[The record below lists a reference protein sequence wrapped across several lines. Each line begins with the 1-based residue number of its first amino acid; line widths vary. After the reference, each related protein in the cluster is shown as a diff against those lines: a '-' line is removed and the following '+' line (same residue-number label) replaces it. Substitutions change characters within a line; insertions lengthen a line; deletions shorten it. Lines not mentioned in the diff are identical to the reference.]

1 MRKMSRKIFH
11 KSLHNSCP
19 FFQIAAGGGVGYNSG
34 TRKGRRERMKR
45 WIPIG
50 VVLVLVILA
59 FGLCATAW
67 NPGQFAGDW
76 YCAETGELFRFQDG
90 LVSCEQ
96 HNLLTGTIDA
106 MCGAYCFDRDSVT
119 VFSGGSRAGKSAAA
133 VPHTRHRRRPPVRV
147 ERRFRRNIFLPQ
159 SASGAGKLTNP
170 LCPFIVGSGDF
181 FN

>member
-1 MRKMSRKIFH
+1 
-11 KSLHNSCP
+11 
-19 FFQIAAGGGVGYNSG
+19 
-34 TRKGRRERMKR
+34 MKR

-67 NPGQFAGDW
+67 NPGEFSGDW
-76 YCAETGELFRFQDG
+76 YCAETGELFRFQNG

-119 VFSGGSRAGKSAAA
+119 VFSLGVAGLENPRQLYIVHGSDGDR
-133 VPHTRHRRRPPVRV
+133 
-147 ERRFRRNIFLPQ
+147 
-159 SASGAGKLTNP
+159 
-170 LCPFIVGSGDF
+170 LCGSKDGSGKTF
-181 FN
+181 FYRSQQAALAN

>member
-1 MRKMSRKIFH
+1 
-11 KSLHNSCP
+11 
-19 FFQIAAGGGVGYNSG
+19 
-34 TRKGRRERMKR
+34 MKR

-50 VVLVLVILA
+50 VLVLLILA

-67 NPGQFAGDW
+67 NPGEFSGDW

-119 VFSGGSRAGKSAAA
+119 VFSLGVAGLENPRQLYLIHGTDGDRLCGSKD
-133 VPHTRHRRRPPVRV
+133 
-147 ERRFRRNIFLPQ
+147 
-159 SASGAGKLTNP
+159 
-170 LCPFIVGSGDF
+170 GSGETYF
-181 FN
+181 YRSQQAALEN

>member
-1 MRKMSRKIFH
+1 
-11 KSLHNSCP
+11 
-19 FFQIAAGGGVGYNSG
+19 
-34 TRKGRRERMKR
+34 MKR

-96 HNLLTGTIDA
+96 HNLLTCTIDA

-119 VFSGGSRAGKSAAA
+119 VFSLGVAGLENPRQLYLIHGTDGDRLCGSKD
-133 VPHTRHRRRPPVRV
+133 
-147 ERRFRRNIFLPQ
+147 
-159 SASGAGKLTNP
+159 
-170 LCPFIVGSGDF
+170 GSGETF
-181 FN
+181 FYRSQQAALAS

>member
-1 MRKMSRKIFH
+1 
-11 KSLHNSCP
+11 
-19 FFQIAAGGGVGYNSG
+19 
-34 TRKGRRERMKR
+34 MKR

-67 NPGQFAGDW
+67 NPGEFSGDW

-119 VFSGGSRAGKSAAA
+119 VFSLGVAGL
-133 VPHTRHRRRPPVRV
+133 
-147 ERRFRRNIFLPQ
+147 E
-159 SASGAGKLTNP
+159 NP
-170 LCPFIVGSGDF
+170 RQLYLIHGTDGDHLCGSGETYF
-181 FN
+181 YRSQQAALEN